1 MVAALAQRLEA
12 AEAANGICCAMAQE
26 GAAVEHVAGGSAIF
40 VGVNSMLTHAVGLGL
55 HGPVTAADV
64 DRMEHFFRTRG
75 APVNVDLCP
84 YAHPT
89 LTDPLRQARLP
100 CGGVQ

>member
-64 DRMEHFFRTRG
+64 DRMETLLSHAAARRSTWTC
-75 APVNVDLCP
+75 APMHTP
-84 YAHPT
+84 P
-89 LTDPLRQARLP
+89 
-100 CGGVQ
+100 